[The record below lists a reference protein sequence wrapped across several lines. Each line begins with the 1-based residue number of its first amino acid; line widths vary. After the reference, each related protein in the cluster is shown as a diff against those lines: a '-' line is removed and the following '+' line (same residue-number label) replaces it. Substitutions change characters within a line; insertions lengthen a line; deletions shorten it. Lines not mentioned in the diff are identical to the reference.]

1 MNIRQRLTTIL
12 SYDWV
17 AVPLVYTQVIP
28 GIGRPKVK
36 N

>member
-1 MNIRQRLTTIL
+1 MVGELMNIRQRLTTIL

-28 GIGRPKVK
+28 R
-36 N
+36 